1 MRKSLSKK
9 LRFDVFKRD
18 EFQCVYC
25 GAHPPSVTLQID
37 HIHPVAEGGSN
48 KIENLITSCQPCN
61 LGKGAK
67 LLSNVPISLKEKASL
82 IAEQEQQ
89 LKGYYE
95 VIKEREDRLE
105 KEMWMIADIIETDS
119 PVNGMKNDWL
129 RSIKRFLTH
138 LGFYDVKD
146 AAEIA
151 RSKFKYGGKK
161 TFLYFCG
168 ICHNRVRG

>member
-25 GAHPPSVTLQID
+25 GAHPPSVVLQID

-48 KIENLITSCQPCN
+48 EIDNLITSCQPCN
-61 LGKGAK
+61 LGKGAS
-67 LLSNVPISLKEKASL
+67 LLTNVPTTLKEKATL

-105 KEMWMIADIIETDS
+105 NETRMILEIIDTNC
-119 PVNGMKNDWL
+119 PNNGMKIDWT
-129 RSIKRFLTH
+129 RSVKRFLSH
-138 LGFYDVKD
+138 LDFYDVKD

-151 RSKFKYGGKK
+151 RLKYRYGGKK

-168 ICHNRVRG
+168 ICHNRIRG

>member
-25 GAHPPSVTLQID
+25 GAHPPSVVLQID

-48 KIENLITSCQPCN
+48 EIDNLITSCQPCN

-105 KEMWMIADIIETDS
+105 NEMWMIADIIETDS

-168 ICHNRVRG
+168 ICHNRIRG

>member
-25 GAHPPSVTLQID
+25 GAHPPSVVLQID

-48 KIENLITSCQPCN
+48 EIDNLITSCQPCN
-61 LGKGAK
+61 LGKGVS
-67 LLSNVPISLKEKASL
+67 LLTNVPTTLKEKAAL

-105 KEMWMIADIIETDS
+105 NETRMILEIIDTNC
-119 PVNGMKNDWL
+119 PNNGMKIDWT
-129 RSIKRFLTH
+129 RSVKRFLSH
-138 LGFYDVKD
+138 LDFYDVKD

-151 RSKFKYGGKK
+151 RSKYRYGGKK

-168 ICHNRVRG
+168 ICHNRIRC

>member
-25 GAHPPSVTLQID
+25 GAHPPSVVLQID

-48 KIENLITSCQPCN
+48 EIDNLITSCQPCN
-61 LGKGAK
+61 LGKGAS
-67 LLSNVPISLKEKASL
+67 LLTNVPTTLKEKATL

-105 KEMWMIADIIETDS
+105 NETRMILEIIDTNC
-119 PVNGMKNDWL
+119 PNNGMKIDWT
-129 RSIKRFLTH
+129 RSVKRFLSH
-138 LGFYDVKD
+138 LDFYDVKD

-151 RSKFKYGGKK
+151 RSKYRYGGKK

-168 ICHNRVRG
+168 ICHNRIRG